1 MSAHTVFVLDING
14 SPLTPTTPARARK
27 LLKAGVAKPQWSK
40 CGTFGI
46 RMLEKTRQ
54 EIEEGALGVDNG
66 TKFEGYSVVIGN
78 ENPLNIKLDLPDK
91 KKIVRKLKERRAL
104 RRARRFRHCRRRPA
118 RFDNRRRQNWLAPSQ
133 AVIVFSR
140 LKVIRELFRIYKIHA
155 VGFEDVRFNHAR
167 KRWGA
172 NFSTVEI
179 GKTRIKDFFRSHG
192 TQIFDYCGH
201 ETQGLRE
208 KYGYRKTRVK
218 SADKF
223 TAHCSD
229 SLAIAVEVSTG
240 EYVNPG
246 RFLVVNDT
254 YRPVR
259 RRLHDTQFS
268 KGGIRHPYSKGSI
281 FGTRKGVLIGLKNGA
296 IGQLCGESKGAFRYY
311 RPDGKRGQAKT
322 IAWISNHFFIRE
334 DANSPAA

>member
-1 MSAHTVFVLDING
+1 
-14 SPLTPTTPARARK
+14 
-27 LLKAGVAKPQWSK
+27 
-40 CGTFGI
+40 
-46 RMLEKTRQ
+46 
-54 EIEEGALGVDNG
+54 
-66 TKFEGYSVVIGN
+66 VVVGN

-91 KKIVRKLKERRAL
+91 KKIVRKLAERNAL
-104 RRARRFRHCRRRPA
+104 RHARRFRNCRRRPK
-118 RFDNRRRQNWLAPSQ
+118 RFNNRRRHHWLAPAQ
-133 AVIVFSR
+133 AVVVCSR
-140 LKVIRELFRIYKIHA
+140 LKVIREFFRIYPISA
-155 VGFEDVRFNHAR
+155 VGFEDVRFNHAT

-179 GKTRIKDFFRSHG
+179 GKTRIKEFFQSQGATLFEYQGHQ
-192 TQIFDYCGH
+192 TQ
-201 ETQGLRE
+201 ELRQ

-229 SLAIAVEVSTG
+229 SLALAVAVST
-240 EYVNPG
+240 EEHVKPG

-268 KGGIRHPYSKGSI
+268 KGGIRYPYSKGSI
-281 FGTRKGVLIGLKNGA
+281 FGTRKGVLIGLKNGG
-296 IGQLCGESKGAFRYY
+296 IGQLCGENKGAFRYY

-322 IAWISNHFFIRE
+322 IAWISNHFFMRSG
-334 DANSPAA
+334 DSPPANKKLAGVPSPNF